1 MALHLYRSHN
11 CGALRNTDVGKVV
24 RLSGWV
30 HRKRDHGN
38 LLFVDLRDHYG
49 VTQCVVE
56 QNETTFTAVNGVRA
70 ESVVTILGR
79 VVARSPETVNAA
91 LPTGSVE
98 VRIDNFDVLSAAEE
112 LPIQVFGDH
121 DYPEDLRLRYRYLD
135 LRRDKIHQNIIL
147 RSQVITSIRR
157 RMARGRSSSF
167 RCW

>member
-98 VRIDNFDVLSAAEE
+98 VRIESGWGVRDIGRALHRPAVSPVPAFA
-112 LPIQVFGDH
+112 
-121 DYPEDLRLRYRYLD
+121 LRLLYGEMAEMVTEGQRAVPERTLAGGFQFRHPDLD
-135 LRRDKIHQNIIL
+135 EALASAL
-147 RSQVITSIRR
+147 
-157 RMARGRSSSF
+157 A
-167 RCW
+167 